1 MHCPLNKRP
10 IHPCLTKLI
19 LAFSLALL
27 FIAPAH
33 AAKCLYISSY
43 HKGYEWND
51 GIERG
56 VEAVLQGKC
65 ELEMFYLNTKRNT
78 SEEFGKEM
86 ALQAKAYI
94 EESKPDILI
103 AADDNA
109 SRYLIQP
116 YFRDAAISVVF
127 CGINS
132 TVEPYGYP
140 YSNATGMI
148 EISPVR
154 PLLKY
159 VKSSVGRL
167 KKAFFLAA
175 DVISQH
181 KEFEL
186 NKEVYEKSGV
196 RLTPLF
202 VKDMESWLT
211 AYSKV
216 QGEADFLILGN
227 NAGIEDW
234 DDEKATT
241 LALMQGRLLSV
252 TNYDWMSR
260 YALLAVTKLA
270 EEQGEWAA
278 SVAIAILGGA
288 KISDI
293 PIVVNR
299 RWKLFINTT
308 LMEKSNITLPQ
319 AIMTKAIRVTL

>member
-1 MHCPLNKRP
+1 MPSPPNRSLMRSY
-10 IHPCLTKLI
+10 LAKLI
-19 LAFSLALL
+19 LLFSPLLLIASPAL
-27 FIAPAH
+27 

-43 HKGYEWND
+43 HQGYEWND
-51 GIERG
+51 GIEHG
-56 VEAVLQGKC
+56 IEAVLKGKC
-65 ELEMFYLNTKRNT
+65 ELDKFYLDTKRNT
-78 SEEFGKEM
+78 GETFGETM

-94 EESKPDILI
+94 DESKPDILI

-116 YFRDAAISVVF
+116 YFKNAEIPVVF

-159 VKSSVGRL
+159 VKSSVANLRHGIY
-167 KKAFFLAA
+167 LAA
-175 DVISQH
+175 DVLSQH
-181 KEFEL
+181 KEYEL
-186 NKEVYEKSGV
+186 NRSVYESNGV
-196 RLTPLF
+196 RLTSIF
-202 VKDMESWLT
+202 VKNMDDWME
-211 AYSKV
+211 AYSKA
-216 QGEADFLILGN
+216 QGEADFLIVGN
-227 NAGIEDW
+227 NGGIEDW
-234 DDEKATT
+234 DDEKATSHV
-241 LALMQGRLLSV
+241 LKEGRLISV
-252 TNYDWMSR
+252 TNYDWMNR
-260 YALLAVTKLA
+260 YALLAATKLA

-278 SVAIAILGGA
+278 SVAIAVLEGV

-308 LMEKSNITLPQ
+308 LMEKSNIKLPQ
-319 AIMTKAIRVTL
+319 AIMTKATRITM